1 MTTPPSLRT
10 QVAASLA
17 LLIVLLS
24 SSSPCLAF
32 VLPTNLNQIT
42 HPQTPLC
49 STPTKE
55 SSSTK
60 EQLEELPKLSLSSLD
75 KLQVIK
81 QALKRPRGASIG
93 VQYSPT
99 TTLSDGDLSIFS
111 MQLRKASKSSAIY
124 TCDQESLSK
133 IVNEQE
139 SSRGD
144 FPGPVP
150 VIYYGTDAEKL
161 DSNVVESASA
171 VVEYGTDY
179 TDLGSSLQ
187 TGIIW
192 KVNSIEQLQD
202 LIDMDD
208 SNNAG
213 GVFLLSR
220 DMLPS
225 TVDDDDEML
234 KDALSQLPK
243 PIVTIAEL
251 PTMLPQN
258 YEVTLGKYY
267 ANTLGISSLLLTNAC
282 VGDEEDISYT
292 THVIEGINKK
302 SSSSFSM
309 TGLTGSTN
317 GHFGVSSHSGEVKW
331 RRRTDL
337 N

>member
-75 KLQVIK
+75 KLQVII

-99 TTLSDGDLSIFS
+99 TTLSDGNLSIFS

-133 IVNEQE
+133 IVKEQE

-171 VVEYGTDY
+171 VVIQVQVALERRNVP
-179 TDLGSSLQ
+179 LRNV
-187 TGIIW
+187 
-192 KVNSIEQLQD
+192 KVRILY
-202 LIDMDD
+202 
-208 SNNAG
+208 
-213 GVFLLSR
+213 LLSH
-220 DMLPS
+220 L
-225 TVDDDDEML
+225 VIL
-234 KDALSQLPK
+234 Q
-243 PIVTIAEL
+243 VC
-251 PTMLPQN
+251 
-258 YEVTLGKYY
+258 
-267 ANTLGISSLLLTNAC
+267 LL
-282 VGDEEDISYT
+282 V
-292 THVIEGINKK
+292 VIFLAIPP
-302 SSSSFSM
+302 
-309 TGLTGSTN
+309 L
-317 GHFGVSSHSGEVKW
+317 
-331 RRRTDL
+331 L
-337 N
+337 

>member
-1 MTTPPSLRT
+1 M
-10 QVAASLA
+10 
-17 LLIVLLS
+17 
-24 SSSPCLAF
+24 
-32 VLPTNLNQIT
+32 
-42 HPQTPLC
+42 
-49 STPTKE
+49 
-55 SSSTK
+55 
-60 EQLEELPKLSLSSLD
+60 
-75 KLQVIK
+75 
-81 QALKRPRGASIG
+81 
-93 VQYSPT
+93 
-99 TTLSDGDLSIFS
+99 
-111 MQLRKASKSSAIY
+111 
-124 TCDQESLSK
+124 
-133 IVNEQE
+133 
-139 SSRGD
+139 
-144 FPGPVP
+144 P
-150 VIYYGTDAEKL
+150 VIYYDTEAEKL
-161 DSNVVESASA
+161 DSSVVDA
-171 VVEYGTDY
+171 VVIEYGKN
-179 TDLGSSLQ
+179 LGSIPQ

-213 GVFLLSR
+213 GVFLLAR

-225 TVDDDDEML
+225 TVGDDDDDETL

-243 PIVTIAEL
+243 PNVTIAEL

-292 THVIEGINKK
+292 THVIESINKK

-309 TGLTGSTN
+309 TGLTGSAN

-331 RRRTDL
+331 RRKTDL

>member
-55 SSSTK
+55 HHSTK
-60 EQLEELPKLSLSSLD
+60 EQQEQLPKLSLSSLD

-111 MQLRKASKSSAIY
+111 MQLRKTSKSSAIY
-124 TCDQESLSK
+124 TCDVESLSK
-133 IVNEQE
+133 IVKEQE

-171 VVEYGTDY
+171 VVIQVQVALERRNVP
-179 TDLGSSLQ
+179 LRNV
-187 TGIIW
+187 
-192 KVNSIEQLQD
+192 KVRILY
-202 LIDMDD
+202 
-208 SNNAG
+208 
-213 GVFLLSR
+213 LLSH
-220 DMLPS
+220 L
-225 TVDDDDEML
+225 VIL
-234 KDALSQLPK
+234 Q
-243 PIVTIAEL
+243 VC
-251 PTMLPQN
+251 
-258 YEVTLGKYY
+258 
-267 ANTLGISSLLLTNAC
+267 LLA
-282 VGDEEDISYT
+282 
-292 THVIEGINKK
+292 VIFLAIPP
-302 SSSSFSM
+302 
-309 TGLTGSTN
+309 L
-317 GHFGVSSHSGEVKW
+317 
-331 RRRTDL
+331 L
-337 N
+337 

>member
-1 MTTPPSLRT
+1 MTTPPSLRA

-24 SSSPCLAF
+24 PSSPCLAF
-32 VLPTNLNQIT
+32 VLPTNLQIT
-42 HPQTPLC
+42 HPRTPLC

-55 SSSTK
+55 PPSTK
-60 EQLEELPKLSLSSLD
+60 EQQEQLPKLSLSSLD

-111 MQLRKASKSSAIY
+111 MQLRKSSKSSAIY
-124 TCDQESLSK
+124 TCDVESLSK
-133 IVNEQE
+133 IIKEQE
-139 SSRGD
+139 SSRSD

-150 VIYYGTDAEKL
+150 VIYYDTEAEKL
-161 DSNVVESASA
+161 DSTVVESASA
-171 VVEYGTDY
+171 VVIEYGTDCY
-179 TDLGSSLQ
+179 DLSSLQ

-234 KDALSQLPK
+234 KNALSQMPK

>member
-111 MQLRKASKSSAIY
+111 MQLRKTSKSSAIY
-124 TCDQESLSK
+124 TCDVESLSK
-133 IVNEQE
+133 IVKEQE

-171 VVEYGTDY
+171 VVIQVQVALERRNVP
-179 TDLGSSLQ
+179 LRNV
-187 TGIIW
+187 
-192 KVNSIEQLQD
+192 KVRILY
-202 LIDMDD
+202 
-208 SNNAG
+208 
-213 GVFLLSR
+213 LLSH
-220 DMLPS
+220 L
-225 TVDDDDEML
+225 VIL
-234 KDALSQLPK
+234 Q
-243 PIVTIAEL
+243 VC
-251 PTMLPQN
+251 
-258 YEVTLGKYY
+258 
-267 ANTLGISSLLLTNAC
+267 LL
-282 VGDEEDISYT
+282 V
-292 THVIEGINKK
+292 VIFLAIPP
-302 SSSSFSM
+302 
-309 TGLTGSTN
+309 L
-317 GHFGVSSHSGEVKW
+317 
-331 RRRTDL
+331 L
-337 N
+337 